1 MINNEKIKMSCWVC
15 GHDDWRLFKVNNLGS
30 ALQPDSF
37 AITDS
42 HYGVTTEL
50 YQCQNCAFVQS
61 SETDNVLSYYEQLED
76 QGYESSR
83 EARALQADKILE
95 QISKIKTS
103 GKLFDVGAGSGIL
116 LESAAKFGYRA
127 SGVEPSHWLSEQAK
141 ARGLAV
147 REGIFVPSKEEFD
160 IITLIDVIEHVD
172 NPHQLVLDIYNS
184 LRPGG
189 ILVLA
194 TPDFSSLFAKV
205 MKHRWWHYRI
215 AHIGYFNR
223 QNLNYLLTKV
233 GYRPLVITTAKW
245 YFSLD
250 YLWERCLKYL
260 PTWLQV
266 KAPQFSKHITI
277 PLDLRDSI
285 LAIYQK

>member
-1 MINNEKIKMSCWVC
+1 MTCWVC
-15 GHDDWRLFKVNNLGS
+15 AHNDWRLFKANNLSGI
-30 ALQPDSF
+30 LKPDSF

-50 YQCQNCAFVQS
+50 HQCQHCYFIQS
-61 SETDNVLSYYEQLED
+61 SETSNVLSYYEQLED
-76 QGYESSR
+76 QGYELSR
-83 EARALQADKILE
+83 ESRALQADKILE
-95 QISKIKTS
+95 QISKIKAD
-103 GKLFDVGAGSGIL
+103 GKLFDIGAGSGIL
-116 LESAAKFGYRA
+116 LESASKFGYQA

-147 REGIFVPSKEEFD
+147 REGTFAAGSQEFD
-160 IITLIDVIEHVD
+160 VITLIDVIEHVD
-172 NPHQLVLDIYNS
+172 DPWQLVLDIYNS

-194 TPDFSSLFAKV
+194 TPDFGSMFAKV
-205 MKHRWWHYRI
+205 MGHRWWHYRV

-223 QNLNYLLTKV
+223 QNLNYLLAKV
-233 GYRPLVITTAKW
+233 GYLPLVITTAKW

-250 YLWERCLKYL
+250 YLWERVFKYL
-260 PTWLQV
+260 PKGLRL
-266 KAPQFSKHITI
+266 KAPRFSQQITI
-277 PLDLRDSI
+277 PLDLHDSI